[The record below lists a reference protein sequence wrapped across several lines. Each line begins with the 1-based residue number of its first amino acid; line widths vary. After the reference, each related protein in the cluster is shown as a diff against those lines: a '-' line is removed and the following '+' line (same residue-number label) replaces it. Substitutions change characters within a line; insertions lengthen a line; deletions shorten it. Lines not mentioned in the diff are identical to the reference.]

1 MLTYFHHATKG
12 YAAFAQD
19 WTRSLSANSSGS
31 GSGAEDQK
39 QPPSPQQQQQQ
50 QPPPRD
56 DQQALFMDAVIAAAR
71 HQEASLRILKERR
84 QYEAPMFWCSQL
96 FYADWRPVSAP
107 CA

>member
-19 WTRSLSANSSGS
+19 WTRSLSANSGS

-39 QPPSPQQQQQQ
+39 QQQQ

-56 DQQALFMDAVIAAAR
+56 DQQALFMDAVSAAAR
-71 HQEASLRILKERR
+71 HQEASLRVLKERR

-107 CA
+107 CAA